1 MGPSTTTDLRSCG
14 HASPLC
20 RPELDA
26 GDELLIQRLVVLSVT
41 NGVLGAPVDPTR
53 WETDG
58 NAAEPVK
65 VAYASPLLRIRS

>member
-20 RPELDA
+20 RLELDA

-41 NGVLGAPVDPTR
+41 NGVLCAPVDPAR

-58 NAAEPVK
+58 IAAEPVK
-65 VAYASPLLRIRS
+65 VAYGSPILHIRR